1 MAIEPFQVAVP
12 EAVLDD
18 LHQRLERTR
27 WPDEIPGAGWDY
39 GFNLAYL
46 QELTTY
52 WRTRFDWRAQEKRI
66 NSFPQFRATIDGVG
80 IHFIHARGRGPDP
93 LPLVLTH
100 GWPGSFL
107 EMLGVLPLLA
117 DPAAHGGDARDAF
130 DVIVPSIPGF
140 GFSDRPTARGM
151 DTFRVADLW
160 LGLMDALGYRRFGV
174 QGGDFG
180 ANISSRLAFL
190 HHDRVV
196 GLHLNYIP
204 GSYRPYLGPET
215 PPLTPAEE
223 KFQRDDDAWY
233 DAEGAYAHVQR
244 TRPQTLAAAIHDSPA
259 GLCAWIVEK
268 YREWADCG
276 GEVERRFSKDEL
288 LAHVTLYW
296 VTETFHSSTRL
307 YLESPKRP
315 LHFGHGERITVP
327 VGVARFPL
335 EAPFPPREWV
345 ERAYNIVRWSEPP
358 RGGHFAAME
367 EPQLL
372 AEDLRAFFRP
382 LRQ

>member
-12 EAVLDD
+12 DPVLSD
-18 LHQRLERTR
+18 LRQRLAQTR
-27 WPDEIPGAGWDY
+27 WPDEIACAAWGY

-46 QELTTY
+46 KELVEY
-52 WRTRFDWRAQEKRI
+52 WRNSFDWRAQEKRI
-66 NSFPQFRATIDGVG
+66 NSFPHFRATIDGVG
-80 IHFIHARGRGPDP
+80 LHFIHARGRGPNP

-107 EMLGVLPLLA
+107 EMLDILPLLT
-117 DPAAHGGDARDAF
+117 DPAAHGADARDSF

-140 GFSDRPTARGM
+140 GFSDRPTAPGM

-160 LGLMDALGYRRFGV
+160 LGLMDALGYRHFGL

-190 HHDRVV
+190 HPERVV

-204 GSYRPYLGPET
+204 GSYRPYLAPGDA
-215 PPLTPAEE
+215 LSSAEE
-223 KFQRDDDAWY
+223 KFQRDDGAWY
-233 DAEGAYAHVQR
+233 DADGAYAHVQR

-268 YREWADCG
+268 FREWADCG

-288 LAHVTLYW
+288 LANVTLYW

-315 LHFGHGERITVP
+315 LRFGPGERITVP
-327 VGVARFPL
+327 VGISRFPL
-335 EAPFPPREWV
+335 EAPFPPREWIGRV
-345 ERAYNIVRWSEPP
+345 YNITHWTDMP

-367 EPQLL
+367 EPGLL
-372 AEDLRAFFRP
+372 AADLRTFFRS
-382 LRQ
+382 LR

>member
-1 MAIEPFQVAVP
+1 MTIEPFKVTVL
-12 EAVLDD
+12 EATLDD
-18 LHQRLERTR
+18 LRERLARTN
-27 WPDEIPGAGWDY
+27 WPDEIPGAAWDY

-46 QELTTY
+46 KELVEY
-52 WRTRFDWRAQEKRI
+52 WRNSFDWRAQEKRI
-66 NSFPQFRATIDGVG
+66 NSFPHFRATIDGVG
-80 IHFIHARGRGPDP
+80 LHFIHARGRGPNP

-107 EMLGVLPLLA
+107 EMLDILPLLT
-117 DPAAHGGDARDAF
+117 DPAAHGADARDSF

-140 GFSDRPTARGM
+140 GFSDRPTAPGM

-160 LGLMDALGYRRFGV
+160 LGLMDALDYRRFGL

-190 HHDRVV
+190 HPERVV

-204 GSYRPYLGPET
+204 GSYRPYLAPGDA
-215 PPLTPAEE
+215 LSPAEE

-233 DAEGAYAHVQR
+233 DADGAYAHVQR
-244 TRPQTLAAAIHDSPA
+244 TRPQTLAVAIHDSPA

-268 YREWADCG
+268 FREWADCG

-288 LAHVTLYW
+288 LANVTLYW

-315 LHFGHGERITVP
+315 LRFGPGERITVP
-327 VGVARFPL
+327 VGIARFPL
-335 EAPFPPREWV
+335 EAPFPPREWI
-345 ERAYNIVRWSEPP
+345 ERVYNITHWTDMP

-367 EPQLL
+367 EPALL
-372 AEDLRAFFRP
+372 AADLRTFFRS
-382 LRQ
+382 LRS

>member
-1 MAIEPFQVAVP
+1 MVIEPFQVNVP
-12 EAVLDD
+12 EEILDD
-18 LHQRLERTR
+18 LRQRLAGTR
-27 WPDEIPGAGWDY
+27 WPDEIHGAPWNY
-39 GFNLAYL
+39 GFNLTYL
-46 QELTTY
+46 KELVEY
-52 WRTRFDWRAQEKRI
+52 WRNRFDWRGQEKRI
-66 NSFPQFRATIDGVG
+66 NSFPHFRATIDGVG
-80 IHFIHARGRGPDP
+80 IHFIHARGRGPNP

-107 EMLGVLPLLA
+107 EMLDILPLLT

-140 GFSDRPTARGM
+140 GFSDRPTAPGM

-160 LGLMDALGYRRFGV
+160 LGLMDALDYRRFGL

-190 HHDRVV
+190 HPERVV

-204 GSYRPYLGPET
+204 GSYRPYLAPGDA
-215 PPLTPAEE
+215 LSPAEE

-233 DAEGAYAHVQR
+233 DADGAYAHVQR
-244 TRPQTLAAAIHDSPA
+244 TRPQTLAVAIHDSPA

-268 YREWADCG
+268 FREWADCG

-288 LAHVTLYW
+288 LANVTLYW

-315 LHFGHGERITVP
+315 LRFGPGERITVP
-327 VGVARFPL
+327 VGIARFPL
-335 EAPFPPREWV
+335 EAPFPPREWI
-345 ERAYNIVRWSEPP
+345 ERVYNITHWTDMP

-367 EPQLL
+367 EPALL
-372 AEDLRAFFRP
+372 AADLRTFFRS
-382 LRQ
+382 LRS

>member
-1 MAIEPFQVAVP
+1 MSIEPFQVAVP

-18 LHQRLERTR
+18 LRQRLERTR
-27 WPDEIPGAGWDY
+27 WPDEIPAAGWDY

-46 QELTTY
+46 KELTDY
-52 WRTRFDWRAQEKRI
+52 WRTRFDWRAQEQRI
-66 NSFPQFRATIDGVG
+66 NSFPHFRATVDGAR

-107 EMLGVLPLLA
+107 EMLDILPLLT
-117 DPAAHGGDARDAF
+117 DPAAHGGDARDSF

-140 GFSDRPTARGM
+140 GFSDRPAAPGM

-160 LGLMDALGYRRFGV
+160 LGLMDALGYRRFGL

-180 ANISSRLAFL
+180 ANVSSRLAFL
-190 HHDRVV
+190 HPERVI

-204 GSYRPYLGPET
+204 GSYRPYLGPGS
-215 PPLTPAEE
+215 PPLTPAEQ
-223 KFQRDDDAWY
+223 KSLQDDDAWY
-233 DAEGAYAHVQR
+233 DADGAYAHVQR
-244 TRPQTLAAAIHDSPA
+244 TRPQTLAVAIHDSPA
-259 GLCAWIVEK
+259 GLCAWLVEK

-296 VTETFHSSTRL
+296 VTETFHASTRL

-315 LHFGHGERITVP
+315 LHFGPGERITVP
-327 VGVARFPL
+327 VGIARFPL

-345 ERAYNIVRWSEPP
+345 ERAYNIVRWSELP
-358 RGGHFAAME
+358 RGGHFAALE

-372 AEDLRAFFRP
+372 AEDIRAFFRP

>member
-1 MAIEPFQVAVP
+1 MAIEPFKVAVP
-12 EAVLDD
+12 DAVLDG
-18 LHQRLERTR
+18 LRQRLARTR
-27 WPDEIPGAGWDY
+27 WPDEISGAGWGY

-46 QELTTY
+46 KELVDY

-66 NSFPQFRATIDGVG
+66 NSFPHFRATVDGVG
-80 IHFIHARGRGPDP
+80 LHFIYARGRGPNP

-107 EMLGVLPLLA
+107 EMLDILPLLT
-117 DPAAHGGDARDAF
+117 DPAAHGADARDSF

-140 GFSDRPTARGM
+140 GFSDRPSAPGM

-160 LGLMDALGYRRFGV
+160 LGLMDALGYRRFGL

-190 HHDRVV
+190 HPDRVV

-204 GSYRPYLGPET
+204 GSYRPYLEPGAT
-215 PPLTPAEE
+215 LSPAE
-223 KFQRDDDAWY
+223 KQFQQDDDAWY
-233 DAEGAYAHVQR
+233 DADGAYAHVQR
-244 TRPQTLAAAIHDSPA
+244 TRPQTLAVAIHDSPA

-268 YREWADCG
+268 FREWADCG

-288 LAHVTLYW
+288 LANVTLYW
-296 VTETFHSSTRL
+296 VTETFNSSTRL

-315 LHFGHGERITVP
+315 LHFGPGERITVP

-335 EAPFPPREWV
+335 EAPFPTREWI
-345 ERAYNIVRWSEPP
+345 ERAYNITHWTDMP

-367 EPQLL
+367 EPALL
-372 AEDLRAFFRP
+372 AEDLRSFFRP
-382 LRQ
+382 LRS